1 MEVLSLVWAGLVWEL
16 VWESPFR
23 EDSGL
28 PTLALAF
35 ALRLYSFTLQGYRC
49 AGTRSTAVSSTL
61 KIRMR
66 NFRILFSTPFSH
78 FLHFIM
84 LLLLCYGAHL
94 VFWSGTVSS
103 RNTRRA
109 EHPAEARQKLRESS
123 AHLQLCSKLQGAVV
137 VIPSKKNYVHSRK
150 TGKLRYSRP

>member
-1 MEVLSLVWAGLVWEL
+1 MVKYKTFEPVVKWKEQWGLVG
-16 VWESPFR
+16 WESCFG

-28 PTLALAF
+28 PLLPLTLHL
-35 ALRLYSFTLQGYRC
+35 LTGYRC

-61 KIRMR
+61 NIRMR
-66 NFRILFSTPFSH
+66 NFRILFSTPFFH
-78 FLHFIM
+78 FIHFIM

-103 RNTRRA
+103 RNTHRA

-137 VIPSKKNYVHSRK
+137 VIPSKK
-150 TGKLRYSRP
+150 LRSL

>member
-1 MEVLSLVWAGLVWEL
+1 MIFKIV
-16 VWESPFR
+16 PR
-23 EDSGL
+23 
-28 PTLALAF
+28 
-35 ALRLYSFTLQGYRC
+35 LRLNRGTILGVPFSGRLGTPNPDTRFCTYFCTYSHFFTHVFYSLHSYFTHLQRYRC

-78 FLHFIM
+78 IIHFIL

-94 VFWSGTVSS
+94 VFWSGAVSG

-123 AHLQLCSKLQGAVV
+123 AEAQT
-137 VIPSKKNYVHSRK
+137 IHSYAASYRE
-150 TGKLRYSRP
+150 S